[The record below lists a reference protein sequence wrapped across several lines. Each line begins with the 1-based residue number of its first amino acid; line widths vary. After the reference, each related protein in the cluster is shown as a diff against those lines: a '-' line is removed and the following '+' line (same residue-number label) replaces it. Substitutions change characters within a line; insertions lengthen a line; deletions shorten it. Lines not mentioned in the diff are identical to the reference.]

1 MASKRGKS
9 KGIPSDNELDKQLEA
24 WRKVAEAKMTTALVL
39 RMDELSPTVMNSKA
53 RKQALASALNEW
65 ASHLMGKVAEEIAA
79 NRIGYEG
86 RKVVIRSDLPAMRTS
101 NRMDYL
107 GEGLQLKPKYLERK
121 ELKKNL
127 APPHYFKFSGDLE
140 RAIPGA
146 NVRLFRAEDVQV
158 TRAYE
163 SEDFHPIP
171 GQPGKFRAQ
180 KVVRNALGLY
190 ATKLELSTGWVV
202 EVTSDPIF
210 RIGLRKTWDR
220 HTPPEFAIKRMFPGD
235 EDTQAKLL
243 GYGKP
248 HRPYRPLFE
257 DYMGWFITELLP
269 ATIRETYQKPR
280 R

>member
-1 MASKRGKS
+1 MAKTPTGKPEEVFRS
-9 KGIPSDNELDKQLEA
+9 LIERELETLVD
-24 WRKVAEAKMTTALVL
+24 RSVL
-39 RMDELSPTVMNSKA
+39 RMDELSSREMNSKA

-158 TRAYE
+158 TRAYADE
-163 SEDFHPIP
+163 TWYRDAKGSY
-171 GQPGKFRAQ
+171 Q
-180 KVVRNALGLY
+180 KRKVIRDALGRF
-190 ATKLELSTGWVV
+190 ASKAKITSGWVV

-220 HTPPEFAIKRMFPGD
+220 HTPPEFAIKRMFPDD